1 MDDAGSRPFAL
12 FDLRGR
18 TAVVTGASSGLGAG
32 LARALGAAGAT
43 VAIVARRHERLVAL
57 AEEVGGAAFACD
69 LLDPTQ
75 VDALVPEVAER
86 LGPPEILVNAAGA
99 IAGVHPA
106 EVEPVSR
113 SCRPSS

>member
-57 AEEVGGAAFACD
+57 AEEVGG
-69 LLDPTQ
+69 
-75 VDALVPEVAER
+75 R
-86 LGPPEILVNAAGA
+86 RS
-99 IAGVHPA
+99 PA
-106 EVEPVSR
+106 TCSTRPR
-113 SCRPSS
+113 STPWSPRSPSGSVLPRSS